1 MPNIYTSHV
10 EHQPNFACNSF
21 FHHML
26 HVLPPHATCPSNL
39 TLVVD
44 HNNAEEHLQIQN
56 CEVTI
61 TKLFMI

>member
-26 HVLPPHATCPSNL
+26 HVLPPHATCPSNPTCLDLITL
-39 TLVVD
+39 TILHED
-44 HNNAEEHLQIQN
+44 YIL
-56 CEVTI
+56 
-61 TKLFMI
+61 